1 MNDSVFEAVEKN
13 SRILRLDFSSIEF
26 AKLAEE
32 QDFSEEQI
40 QAVGMVFEHLQ
51 RKKVD
56 TTIHT
61 LLKMSR
67 LPLKDPKTFENF
79 DFSVIKGRD
88 ASRLKTLPSLSAIYA
103 HRNLAFIGPAGTG
116 KTHLAQ
122 AFGYECCQRGIKT
135 YFIKMSELRDKFTA
149 ARRAGK
155 EASVLNGLVRPSC
168 LIIDEVG
175 HCEFDKENTRLFFD
189 LIDRRYNKE
198 GANFARTVWCFRFG
212 RCTYFG
218 LSGVVLSDERCV
230 PGLGMIQSFLQL
242 LLRER
247 SIIFNAKQHDHSWHH
262 RDASQG
268 HFLRRLPQPLRC
280 WQQHRESHHDPIS
293 GEGRPTGGSEADAG

>member
-1 MNDSVFEAVEKN
+1 MSNSVYDLVEQ
-13 SRILRLDFSSIEF
+13 SCQTLRLDLSSLEF
-26 AKLAEE
+26 ARLAEE
-32 QDFSEEQI
+32 YDFTETQL
-40 QAVGMVFEHLQ
+40 QAICQVLEHLRQ
-51 RKKVD
+51 KKVD

-67 LPLKDPKTFENF
+67 LPLKDPKTFDNF

-88 ASRLKTLPSLSAIYA
+88 ASRLKSLPSLSAIYA

-135 YFIKMSELRDKFTA
+135 YFIKMTELRDKFTA

-198 GANFARTVWCFRFG
+198 GNFNIVFTSNKYPSHWRTNFNEDDALLCALDRIFDDATVFNIKGESFRG
-212 RCTYFG
+212 KRLET
-218 LSGVVLSDERCV
+218 
-230 PGLGMIQSFLQL
+230 IALQTS
-242 LLRER
+242 RVKAPDSSET
-247 SIIFNAKQHDHSWHH
+247 
-262 RDASQG
+262 
-268 HFLRRLPQPLRC
+268 
-280 WQQHRESHHDPIS
+280 
-293 GEGRPTGGSEADAG
+293 PTP

>member
-1 MNDSVFEAVEKN
+1 MNDSVFETVEK
-13 SRILRLDFSSIEF
+13 SSQVLRLDFSSVEF
-26 AKLAEE
+26 AKLAEDQE
-32 QDFSEEQI
+32 LTEAQI
-40 QAVGMVFEHLQ
+40 QAVATVFEHLQ
-51 RKKVD
+51 RKKVE

-67 LPLKDPKTFENF
+67 LPLKDPKTFDNF

-88 ASRLKTLPSLSAIYA
+88 ATKLKTLPSLSAIYA

-155 EASVLNGLVRPSC
+155 EASILNGLVRPSC

-198 GANFARTVWCFRFG
+198 GNFNIVFTSNKHPSHWRTNFNEDDALLCAPDRIFDDATVFNIKGESFRG
-212 RCTYFG
+212 KRLET
-218 LSGVVLSDERCV
+218 VA
-230 PGLGMIQSFLQL
+230 LQTS
-242 LLRER
+242 RVKTPNSSET
-247 SIIFNAKQHDHSWHH
+247 
-262 RDASQG
+262 
-268 HFLRRLPQPLRC
+268 
-280 WQQHRESHHDPIS
+280 
-293 GEGRPTGGSEADAG
+293 PTL

>member
-1 MNDSVFEAVEKN
+1 MNDSDFETVEEY
-13 SRILRLDFSSIEF
+13 SRILKLDFSSAEF
-26 AKLAEE
+26 AQMAEE
-32 QDFSEEQI
+32 YDFSEDSVE
-40 QAVGMVFEHLQ
+40 AVRRVFEYMK

-79 DFSVIKGRD
+79 DFSVIRGRD
-88 ASRLKTLPSLSAIYA
+88 ADRLKGLSTLSAIYA
-103 HRNLAFIGPAGTG
+103 HKNLAFIGPAGTG

-122 AFGYECCQRGIKT
+122 AFGYECCQHGMKT

-149 ARRAGK
+149 ARRVGK
-155 EASVLNGLVRPSC
+155 EASALNGLVRPSC

-198 GANFARTVWCFRFG
+198 GNFNIVFTSNKSPSQWRRNFNEDDALLCSLDRIFDDATVFNIKGESFRGKHLETIALQTG
-212 RCTYFG
+212 R
-218 LSGVVLSDERCV
+218 VKA
-230 PGLGMIQSFLQL
+230 P
-242 LLRER
+242 
-247 SIIFNAKQHDHSWHH
+247 
-262 RDASQG
+262 
-268 HFLRRLPQPLRC
+268 
-280 WQQHRESHHDPIS
+280 
-293 GEGRPTGGSEADAG
+293 

>member
-1 MNDSVFEAVEKN
+1 MNESVYEMVEKN
-13 SRILRLDFSSIEF
+13 CKILGVPFTSAEL

-32 QDFSEEQI
+32 SDFSDDALF
-40 QAVGMVFEHLQ
+40 AVDQVFEYLASKQ
-51 RKKVD
+51 TE

-67 LPLKDPKTFENF
+67 LPLKNPKTFENF
-79 DFSVIKGRD
+79 DFSMIKGRD
-88 ASRLKTLPSLSAIYA
+88 VKRLQSLPSLSAIYA
-103 HRNLAFIGPAGTG
+103 RRNLAFIGPPGTG

-155 EASVLNGLVRPSC
+155 EAAILNGLVRPSC

-198 GANFARTVWCFRFG
+198 GSCNIIFTSNKHPSKWKANFNEDDA
-212 RCTYFG
+212 
-218 LSGVVLSDERCV
+218 
-230 PGLGMIQSFLQL
+230 L
-242 LLRER
+242 LCALDR
-247 SIIFNAKQHDHSWHH
+247 IFD
-262 RDASQG
+262 DAIV
-268 HFLRRLPQPLRC
+268 FN
-280 WQQHRESHHDPIS
+280 IK
-293 GEGRPTGGSEADAG
+293 GEGYRGKRLETLALQTSRVKAPEPEQTTKT

>member
-1 MNDSVFEAVEKN
+1 MNDSVYEQIAQ
-13 SRILRLDFSSIEF
+13 SCQTLRLDLSSVEF
-26 AKLAEE
+26 ATLAEE
-32 QDFSEEQI
+32 YSFTDVQL
-40 QAVGMVFEHLQ
+40 QAVSQVLEHL
-51 RKKVD
+51 RKKKVD

-88 ASRLKTLPSLSAIYA
+88 ANRLKSLPSLSAIYA

-135 YFIKMSELRDKFTA
+135 YFIKMTELRDKFTA
-149 ARRAGK
+149 ARKAGK
-155 EASVLNGLVRPSC
+155 EAAILNGLVRPSC

-198 GANFARTVWCFRFG
+198 GNFNIVFTSNKHPSHWRSNFNEDDSLLCALDRIFDDATVFNIKGESFRG
-212 RCTYFG
+212 KKLET
-218 LSGVVLSDERCV
+218 
-230 PGLGMIQSFLQL
+230 IALQTT
-242 LLRER
+242 RVK
-247 SIIFNAKQHDHSWHH
+247 AA
-262 RDASQG
+262 ASS
-268 HFLRRLPQPLRC
+268 
-280 WQQHRESHHDPIS
+280 ET
-293 GEGRPTGGSEADAG
+293 PTP

>member
-1 MNDSVFEAVEKN
+1 MSNSVYDLVEQ
-13 SRILRLDFSSIEF
+13 SCQTLRLDLSSLEF

-32 QDFSEEQI
+32 YDFTETQL
-40 QAVGMVFEHLQ
+40 QAICQVLEHLRQ
-51 RKKVD
+51 KKVD

-67 LPLKDPKTFENF
+67 LPLKDPKTFDNF

-88 ASRLKTLPSLSAIYA
+88 ASRLKSLPTLSAIYA

-135 YFIKMSELRDKFTA
+135 YFIKMTELRDKFTA

-198 GANFARTVWCFRFG
+198 GNFNIVFTSNKHPSHWRSNFNEDDSLLCALDRIFDDATVFNIKGESFRG
-212 RCTYFG
+212 KKLET
-218 LSGVVLSDERCV
+218 
-230 PGLGMIQSFLQL
+230 IALQTS
-242 LLRER
+242 RVK
-247 SIIFNAKQHDHSWHH
+247 A
-262 RDASQG
+262 
-268 HFLRRLPQPLRC
+268 P
-280 WQQHRESHHDPIS
+280 ESTETPK
-293 GEGRPTGGSEADAG
+293 P